1 MKRWIGFLLALCL
14 LPAGCSKPAEID
26 KTSVPWVVP
35 SELLGQPI
43 KEALQK
49 DWDWWNGLSTEQKL
63 LSSRMG
69 AASGSREFGSWS
81 DCETFV
87 GLTVPNPLENSDWL
101 EKGTYVGM
109 PIGFADAPRM
119 EVHWHGSEEGHL
131 CMVTLCAG
139 YYTGDVRLQ
148 LWAKVYGDPAEA
160 GESRHI
166 EDAMRSEYLEE
177 TGGTGV
183 YIKGEVPGQQGCC
196 EGMMAKGHVL
206 YYVNVVGPDDQPE
219 ASRKVLD
226 QVLEL
231 LETVELE

>member
-1 MKRWIGFLLALCL
+1 
-14 LPAGCSKPAEID
+14 
-26 KTSVPWVVP
+26 
-35 SELLGQPI
+35 
-43 KEALQK
+43 
-49 DWDWWNGLSTEQKL
+49 
-63 LSSRMG
+63 
-69 AASGSREFGSWS
+69 
-81 DCETFV
+81 
-87 GLTVPNPLENSDWL
+87 
-101 EKGTYVGM
+101 
-109 PIGFADAPRM
+109 
-119 EVHWHGSEEGHL
+119 
-131 CMVTLCAG
+131 MVTLCAG